1 MIADLAQLENSVALA
16 PQLLVIVQLVI
27 TVHCKRFS
35 NTNILAPLARPLQLG
50 QTSQLKQTAVHLALQ
65 ANTVERV
72 LMLQTQ
78 RFVMQHFMFVQQR
91 HQGQPVQQAALQN
104 LEALLQQALDVLL
117 VRLEA
122 SVLEMDQLIFVKWV
136 TLQLQQVPQ
145 HVH

>member
-1 MIADLAQLENSVALA
+1 MA
-16 PQLLVIVQLVI
+16 
-27 TVHCKRFS
+27 
-35 NTNILAPLARPLQLG
+35 
-50 QTSQLKQTAVHLALQ
+50 
-65 ANTVERV
+65 
-72 LMLQTQ
+72 QTQ

-91 HQGQPVQQAALQN
+91 HQGQLVQQAALQN